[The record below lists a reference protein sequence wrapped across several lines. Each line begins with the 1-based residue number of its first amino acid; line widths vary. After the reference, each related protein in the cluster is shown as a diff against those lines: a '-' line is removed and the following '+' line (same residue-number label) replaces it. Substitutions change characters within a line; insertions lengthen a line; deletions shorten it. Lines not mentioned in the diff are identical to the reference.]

1 MEKNKELSRIFE
13 RMADMLEFLGD
24 NPYRINT
31 YRRVSEV
38 LSELGED
45 VEELVKTG
53 KIYKIHGI
61 GQSSVEKI
69 LEYLRTG
76 KISAYEELRQK
87 VPEDLLE
94 LLEVPGVG
102 IKTLR
107 LAYDRLKVRSKEDF
121 IRAVK
126 SGQLA
131 FLPGM
136 GEKKIQ
142 NILRGLELWEK
153 SKERMTLL
161 RAYELGE
168 ALLKHFE
175 TIRELYENIEL
186 AGSLRRRKE
195 TVGDIDLL
203 ISAKRENWSKIHQHF
218 VSYGGVREVLLH
230 GETKSSLVLE
240 EGRQV
245 DLRTVEPHQW
255 GSALQYFTGSKEHN
269 VRIRDIARAK
279 GLKISEYGVFRADT
293 EEWIGGRTE
302 EEVYNLIGMQWIP
315 PELRENTGEIELA
328 LEGRLPRLIDIKDIR
343 GDFHMHSNWSDGL
356 NSLEEMAEACYQL
369 GYEYMVIGD
378 HSQSSRV
385 ANGLDPARYREQFKL
400 IERLNQYY
408 NPRGFYILRGC
419 EVDILPDG
427 SLDLP
432 DGLLEEFDF
441 VVASIHSR
449 FNQDNTYRILKAME
463 NPFVNLIGHPTGK
476 AYGTR
481 EGYPLDMEKVIKTAK
496 ETGTALELNTHRA
509 DLSPENIRRCM
520 QEGVF
525 IAIVSDAH
533 SVKHLRYIHLGVGL
547 ARRGWAVPELV
558 LNAKDLQGIKD
569 FVRRKR
575 ELMLSGKTYGYL
587 S

>member
-1 MEKNKELSRIFE
+1 MEKNKELARIFE

-24 NPYRINT
+24 NPYRIST
-31 YRRVSEV
+31 YRRVAEV

-45 VEELVKTG
+45 VEELVRTG
-53 KIYKIHGI
+53 KIYHIHGI
-61 GQSSVEKI
+61 GQSSIEKI
-69 LEYLRTG
+69 MEYLRTG
-76 KISAYEELRQK
+76 KVSAYEELRQK

-94 LLEVPGVG
+94 LLEVPGIGV
-102 IKTLR
+102 KTLR
-107 LAYDRLKVRSKEDF
+107 LAYDRLKVRTKEDF
-121 IRAVK
+121 INAVK
-126 SGQLA
+126 SGKLA

-161 RAYELGE
+161 EAYEIGRSI
-168 ALLKHFE
+168 LKHFE
-175 TIRELYENIEL
+175 ALKGLYENIEL

-195 TVGDIDLL
+195 TIGDIDIL
-203 ISAKRENWSKIHQHF
+203 ISAKKENWPKLHQHF
-218 VSYGGVREVLLH
+218 ITYAGVKEVLLS
-230 GETKSSLVLE
+230 GETKSSVILQ

-255 GSALQYFTGSKEHN
+255 GAALQYFTGSKEHN
-269 VRIRDIARAK
+269 VRLRDIAKAI
-279 GLKISEYGVFRADT
+279 GLKLSEYGLFKADT
-293 EEWIGGRTE
+293 EERIGGSTE
-302 EEVYNLIGMQWIP
+302 EEIYELLGMEWIP

-328 LEGRLPRLIDIKDIR
+328 MQRALPRLVELKDIK

-356 NSLEEMAEACYQL
+356 NTLEEMVEACYQL

-378 HSQSSRV
+378 HSQSARV
-385 ANGLDPARYREQFKL
+385 ANGLDPARYKEQFKL

-408 NPRGFYILRGC
+408 NSKGFYILRGC

-432 DGLLEEFDF
+432 DSLLEEFDF

-481 EGYPLDMEKVIKTAK
+481 QGYPLDMERIIQMAK
-496 ETGTALELNTHRA
+496 ETNTALELNTYRA

-520 QEGVF
+520 EVGTM
-525 IAIVSDAH
+525 IAIVTDAH
-533 SVKHLRYIHLGVGL
+533 STKHLSYMELGVGL

-558 LNAKDLQGIKD
+558 LNTRDVKGVRE

-575 ELMLSGKTYGYL
+575 ELMLGRLALK
-587 S
+587 

>member
-1 MEKNKELSRIFE
+1 MEKNKELARIFE

-31 YRRVSEV
+31 YRRVAEV

-45 VEELVKTG
+45 VEDLVRTG
-53 KIYKIHGI
+53 KIHHIHGI
-61 GQSSVEKI
+61 GQSSIEKI

-76 KISAYEELRQK
+76 KVSAYEELRQK

-102 IKTLR
+102 VKTLK
-107 LAYDRLKVRSKEDF
+107 LAYDRLKVRTKEDF
-121 IRAVK
+121 IKAVK
-126 SGQLA
+126 SGKLA

-161 RAYELGE
+161 EAYGIGMSI
-168 ALLKHFE
+168 LKHFE
-175 TIRELYENIEL
+175 ALKGLYENIEL

-195 TVGDIDLL
+195 TIGDIDIL
-203 ISAKRENWSKIHQHF
+203 ISAKKENWPKLHQHF
-218 VSYGGVREVLLH
+218 ITYAGVKEVLLS
-230 GETKSSLVLE
+230 GETKSSVVLQ

-255 GSALQYFTGSKEHN
+255 GAALQYFTGSKEHN
-269 VRIRDIARAK
+269 VRLRDIAKAM
-279 GLKISEYGVFRADT
+279 GLKLSEYGLFKADT
-293 EEWIGGRTE
+293 EERIGGSTE
-302 EEVYNLIGMQWIP
+302 EEIYELLGMEWIP
-315 PELRENTGEIELA
+315 PEIRENTGEIELA
-328 LEGRLPRLIDIKDIR
+328 IQRALPRLVELKDIK

-356 NSLEEMAEACYQL
+356 NPLEEMVEACYQL

-378 HSQSSRV
+378 HSQSARV
-385 ANGLDPARYREQFKL
+385 ANGLDPARYKEQFKL

-408 NPRGFYILRGC
+408 NPKGFYILRGC

-432 DGLLEEFDF
+432 DSLLEEFDF

-481 EGYPLDMEKVIKTAK
+481 QGYPLDMERIIQMAK
-496 ETGTALELNTHRA
+496 ETNTALELNTYRA

-520 QEGVF
+520 EVGVM
-525 IAIVSDAH
+525 IAVVTDAH
-533 SVKHLRYIHLGVGL
+533 STKHLFYMELGVGL

-558 LNAKDLQGIKD
+558 LNTRDVKGVRE

-575 ELMLSGKTYGYL
+575 ELMLGRLALK
-587 S
+587 

>member
-1 MEKNKELSRIFE
+1 MEKNKELARIFE

-31 YRRVSEV
+31 YRRVAEV

-45 VEELVKTG
+45 VEDLVRTG
-53 KIYKIHGI
+53 KIHHIHGI
-61 GQSSVEKI
+61 GQSSIEKI

-76 KISAYEELRQK
+76 KVSAYEELKQK

-94 LLEVPGVG
+94 LLEVPGIGV
-102 IKTLR
+102 KTLR
-107 LAYDRLKVRSKEDF
+107 LAYDRLKVRTKEDF
-121 IRAVK
+121 INAVK
-126 SGQLA
+126 SGKLA

-136 GEKKIQ
+136 GENKIQ

-161 RAYELGE
+161 EAYGIGMSI
-168 ALLKHFE
+168 LKHFE
-175 TIRELYENIEL
+175 ALKGLYENIEL

-195 TVGDIDLL
+195 TIGDIDIL
-203 ISAKRENWSKIHQHF
+203 ISAKKENWPKLHQHF
-218 VSYGGVREVLLH
+218 ITYAGVKEVLLS
-230 GETKSSLVLE
+230 GETKSSVVLQ

-255 GSALQYFTGSKEHN
+255 GAALQYFTGSKEHN
-269 VRIRDIARAK
+269 VRLRDIAKAI
-279 GLKISEYGVFRADT
+279 GLKLSEYGLFKSDT
-293 EEWIGGRTE
+293 EERIGGSTE
-302 EEVYNLIGMQWIP
+302 EEIYELLGMEWIP
-315 PELRENTGEIELA
+315 PEIRENTGEIELA
-328 LEGRLPRLIDIKDIR
+328 IQRALPRLVELKDIK

-356 NSLEEMAEACYQL
+356 NPLEEMVEACYQL

-378 HSQSSRV
+378 HSQSARV
-385 ANGLDPARYREQFKL
+385 ANGLDPARYKEQFKL

-408 NPRGFYILRGC
+408 NPKGFYILRGC

-432 DGLLEEFDF
+432 DSLLEEFDF

-481 EGYPLDMEKVIKTAK
+481 QGYPLDMERIIQMAK
-496 ETGTALELNTHRA
+496 ETNTALELNTYRA

-520 QEGVF
+520 EVGVM
-525 IAIVSDAH
+525 IAVVTDAH
-533 SVKHLRYIHLGVGL
+533 STKHLFYMELGVGL

-558 LNAKDLQGIKD
+558 LNTRDVKGVRE

-575 ELMLSGKTYGYL
+575 ELMLGRLALK
-587 S
+587 

>member
-1 MEKNKELSRIFE
+1 MEKNKELARIFE

-24 NPYRINT
+24 NPYRIST
-31 YRRVSEV
+31 YRRVAEV

-45 VEELVKTG
+45 VEELVRTG
-53 KIYKIHGI
+53 KIYHIHGI
-61 GQSSVEKI
+61 GQSSIEKI
-69 LEYLRTG
+69 MEYLRTG
-76 KISAYEELRQK
+76 KVSAYEELRQK

-102 IKTLR
+102 VKTLK
-107 LAYDRLKVRSKEDF
+107 LAYDRLKVRTKEDF
-121 IRAVK
+121 IKAVK
-126 SGQLA
+126 SGKLA

-161 RAYELGE
+161 EAYGIGMSI
-168 ALLKHFE
+168 LKHFE
-175 TIRELYENIEL
+175 ALKGLYENIEL

-195 TVGDIDLL
+195 TIGDIDIL
-203 ISAKRENWSKIHQHF
+203 ISAKKENWPKLHQHF
-218 VSYGGVREVLLH
+218 ITYAGVKEVLLS
-230 GETKSSLVLE
+230 GETKSSVILQ

-255 GSALQYFTGSKEHN
+255 GAALQYFTGSKEHN
-269 VRIRDIARAK
+269 VRLRDIAKAI
-279 GLKISEYGVFRADT
+279 GLKLSEYGLFKADT
-293 EEWIGGRTE
+293 EERIGGSTE
-302 EEVYNLIGMQWIP
+302 EEIYELLGMEWIP
-315 PELRENTGEIELA
+315 PEIRENTGEIELA
-328 LEGRLPRLIDIKDIR
+328 IQRALPRLVELKDIK

-356 NSLEEMAEACYQL
+356 NPLEEMVEACYQL

-378 HSQSSRV
+378 HSQSARV
-385 ANGLDPARYREQFKL
+385 ANGLDPARYKEQFKL

-408 NPRGFYILRGC
+408 NPKGFYILRGC

-432 DGLLEEFDF
+432 DSLLEEFDF

-481 EGYPLDMEKVIKTAK
+481 QGYPLDMERIIQMAK
-496 ETGTALELNTHRA
+496 ETNTALELNTYRA

-520 QEGVF
+520 EVGVM
-525 IAIVSDAH
+525 IAVVTDAH
-533 SVKHLRYIHLGVGL
+533 STKHLFYMELGVGL

-558 LNAKDLQGIKD
+558 LNTRDVKGVRE

-575 ELMLSGKTYGYL
+575 ELMLGRLALK
-587 S
+587 

>member
-558 LNAKDLQGIKD
+558 LNAKDLQGIRD

-575 ELMLSGKTYGYL
+575 ELMLSGKIG
-587 S
+587 

>member
-107 LAYDRLKVRSKEDF
+107 LAYDRLKVRGKEDF

-175 TIRELYENIEL
+175 TIKELYENIEL

-218 VSYGGVREVLLH
+218 VSYSGVREVLLH

-558 LNAKDLQGIKD
+558 LNAKDLQGIRD

-575 ELMLSGKTYGYL
+575 ELMLSGKIV
-587 S
+587 

>member
-38 LSELGED
+38 LSELGEN

-161 RAYELGE
+161 QAYELGE

-175 TIRELYENIEL
+175 TIKELYENIEL

-356 NSLEEMAEACYQL
+356 NSLEEMAEVCYQL

-547 ARRGWAVPELV
+547 ARRGWVVPELL
-558 LNAKDLQGIKD
+558 LNAKDLQGIRD

>member
-13 RMADMLEFLGD
+13 KMADMLEFLGD

-161 RAYELGE
+161 QAYELGE
-168 ALLKHFE
+168 ALLRHFE

-269 VRIRDIARAK
+269 VRIRDIAKAK

-293 EEWIGGRTE
+293 EEWIGGSTE

-427 SLDLP
+427 SLGLP

-558 LNAKDLQGIKD
+558 LNAKDLQGIRD

-575 ELMLSGKTYGYL
+575 ELMLSGKIG
-587 S
+587 

>member
-1 MEKNKELSRIFE
+1 MEKNKELARIFE

-24 NPYRINT
+24 NPYRIST
-31 YRRVSEV
+31 YRRVAEV

-45 VEELVKTG
+45 VEELVRTG
-53 KIYKIHGI
+53 KIYHIHGI
-61 GQSSVEKI
+61 GQSSIEKI
-69 LEYLRTG
+69 MEYLRTG
-76 KISAYEELRQK
+76 KVSAYEELRQK

-94 LLEVPGVG
+94 LLEVPGIGV
-102 IKTLR
+102 KTLR
-107 LAYDRLKVRSKEDF
+107 LAYDRLKVRTKEDF
-121 IRAVK
+121 INAVK
-126 SGQLA
+126 SGKLA

-161 RAYELGE
+161 EAYEIGRSI
-168 ALLKHFE
+168 LKHFE
-175 TIRELYENIEL
+175 ALKGLYENIEL

-195 TVGDIDLL
+195 TIGDIDIL
-203 ISAKRENWSKIHQHF
+203 ISAKKENWPKLHQHF
-218 VSYGGVREVLLH
+218 ITYAGVKEVLLS
-230 GETKSSLVLE
+230 GETKSSVILQ

-255 GSALQYFTGSKEHN
+255 GAALQYFTGSKEHN
-269 VRIRDIARAK
+269 VRLRDIAKAM
-279 GLKISEYGVFRADT
+279 GLKLSEYGLFKADT
-293 EEWIGGRTE
+293 EERIGGSTE
-302 EEVYNLIGMQWIP
+302 EEIYELLGMEWIP
-315 PELRENTGEIELA
+315 PEIRENTGEIELA
-328 LEGRLPRLIDIKDIR
+328 MQRALPRLVELKDIK

-356 NSLEEMAEACYQL
+356 NTLEEMVEACYQL

-378 HSQSSRV
+378 HSQSARV
-385 ANGLDPARYREQFKL
+385 ANGLDPARYKEQFKL

-408 NPRGFYILRGC
+408 NSKGFYILRGC

-432 DGLLEEFDF
+432 DSLLEEFDF

-481 EGYPLDMEKVIKTAK
+481 QGYPLDMERIIQMAK
-496 ETGTALELNTHRA
+496 ETNTALELNTYRA

-520 QEGVF
+520 EVGTM
-525 IAIVSDAH
+525 IAIVTDAH
-533 SVKHLRYIHLGVGL
+533 STKHLSYMELGVGL

-558 LNAKDLQGIKD
+558 LNTRDVKGVRE

-575 ELMLSGKTYGYL
+575 ELMLGRLALK
-587 S
+587 

>member
-1 MEKNKELSRIFE
+1 MEKNKELARIFE

-24 NPYRINT
+24 NPYRIST
-31 YRRVSEV
+31 YRRVAEV

-45 VEELVKTG
+45 VEELVRTG
-53 KIYKIHGI
+53 KIYHIHGI
-61 GQSSVEKI
+61 GQSSIEKI
-69 LEYLRTG
+69 MEYLRTG
-76 KISAYEELRQK
+76 KVSAYEELKQK

-94 LLEVPGVG
+94 LLEVPGIGV
-102 IKTLR
+102 KTLR
-107 LAYDRLKVRSKEDF
+107 LAYDRLKVRTKEDF
-121 IRAVK
+121 INAVK
-126 SGQLA
+126 SGKLA

-161 RAYELGE
+161 EAYGIGMSI
-168 ALLKHFE
+168 LKHFE
-175 TIRELYENIEL
+175 ALKGLYENIEL

-195 TVGDIDLL
+195 TIGDIDIL
-203 ISAKRENWSKIHQHF
+203 ISAKKENWPKLHQHF
-218 VSYGGVREVLLH
+218 ITYAGVKEVLLS
-230 GETKSSLVLE
+230 GETKSSVVLQ

-255 GSALQYFTGSKEHN
+255 GAALQYFTGSKEHN
-269 VRIRDIARAK
+269 VRLRDIAKAM
-279 GLKISEYGVFRADT
+279 GLKLSEYGLFKADT
-293 EEWIGGRTE
+293 EERIGGSTE
-302 EEVYNLIGMQWIP
+302 EEIYELLGMEWIP
-315 PELRENTGEIELA
+315 PEIRENTGEIELA
-328 LEGRLPRLIDIKDIR
+328 IQRALPRLVELKDIK

-356 NSLEEMAEACYQL
+356 NPLEEMVEACYQL

-378 HSQSSRV
+378 HSQSARV
-385 ANGLDPARYREQFKL
+385 ANGLDPARYKEQFKL

-408 NPRGFYILRGC
+408 NPKGFYILRGC

-432 DGLLEEFDF
+432 DSLLEEFDF

-481 EGYPLDMEKVIKTAK
+481 QGYPLDMERIIQMAK
-496 ETGTALELNTHRA
+496 ETNTALELNTYRA

-520 QEGVF
+520 EVGVM
-525 IAIVSDAH
+525 IAVVTDAH
-533 SVKHLRYIHLGVGL
+533 STKHLFYMELGVGL

-558 LNAKDLQGIKD
+558 LNTRDVKGVRE

-575 ELMLSGKTYGYL
+575 ELMLGRLALK
-587 S
+587 

>member
-121 IRAVK
+121 IKAVK

-463 NPFVNLIGHPTGK
+463 SPFVNLIGHPTGK

-558 LNAKDLQGIKD
+558 LNAKDLQGIRD

-575 ELMLSGKTYGYL
+575 ELMLSGKIG
-587 S
+587 

>member
-1 MEKNKELSRIFE
+1 MEKNKELAQIFE
-13 RMADMLEFLGD
+13 KMADMLEFLGD

-31 YRRVSEV
+31 YRRVAEV

-45 VEELVKTG
+45 VEVLVKTG
-53 KIYKIHGI
+53 KIHQIHGI

-94 LLEVPGVG
+94 LLEVPGIGV
-102 IKTLR
+102 KTLR
-107 LAYDRLKVRSKEDF
+107 LAYDRLKVKSKEDF

-126 SGQLA
+126 NGQFA

-161 RAYELGE
+161 QAYELGQS
-168 ALLKHFE
+168 LLKHFE
-175 TIRELYENIEL
+175 VVKDLYESIEL

-203 ISAKRENWSKIHQHF
+203 VSARRENWARLHQHF
-218 VSYGGVREVLLH
+218 VSYEGIKEALLH
-230 GETKSSLVLE
+230 GETKSSVVLQ

-245 DLRTVEPHQW
+245 DFRTVEPHQW

-269 VRIRDIARAK
+269 VRIRDIAKAK

-293 EEWIGGRTE
+293 EEWIGGGTE

-356 NSLEEMAEACYQL
+356 HSLEEMAEACYRL
-369 GYEYMVIGD
+369 GYQYMVIGD

-432 DGLLEEFDF
+432 DDLLEEFDF

-449 FNQDNTYRILKAME
+449 FNQDNTYRVLKAME
-463 NPFVNLIGHPTGK
+463 NPYVNLIGHPTGK

-525 IAIVSDAH
+525 IAIVTDAH
-533 SVKHLRYIHLGVGL
+533 SVKHLPYIHLGVGL
-547 ARRGWAVPELV
+547 ARRGWALPELV
-558 LNAKDLQGIKD
+558 LNTKDLQGVKD

-575 ELMLSGKTYGYL
+575 ELMLSGKY
-587 S
+587 

>member
-1 MEKNKELSRIFE
+1 MEKNKELARIFE

-31 YRRVSEV
+31 YRRVAEV

-45 VEELVKTG
+45 VEDLVRTG
-53 KIYKIHGI
+53 KIHHIHGI
-61 GQSSVEKI
+61 GQSSIEKI

-76 KISAYEELRQK
+76 KVSAYEELKQK

-102 IKTLR
+102 VKTLR
-107 LAYDRLKVRSKEDF
+107 LAYDRLKVRTKEDF
-121 IRAVK
+121 INAVK
-126 SGQLA
+126 SGKLA

-161 RAYELGE
+161 EAYGIGMSI
-168 ALLKHFE
+168 LKHFE
-175 TIRELYENIEL
+175 ALKGLYENIEL

-195 TVGDIDLL
+195 TIGDIDIL
-203 ISAKRENWSKIHQHF
+203 ISAKKENWPKLHQHF
-218 VSYGGVREVLLH
+218 ITYAGVKEVLLS
-230 GETKSSLVLE
+230 GETKSSVVLQ

-255 GSALQYFTGSKEHN
+255 GAALQYFTGSKEHN
-269 VRIRDIARAK
+269 VRLRDIAKAM
-279 GLKISEYGVFRADT
+279 GLKLSEYGLFKADT
-293 EEWIGGRTE
+293 EERIGGSTE
-302 EEVYNLIGMQWIP
+302 EEIYELLGMEWIP
-315 PELRENTGEIELA
+315 PEIRENTGEIELA
-328 LEGRLPRLIDIKDIR
+328 IQRALPRLVELKDIK

-356 NSLEEMAEACYQL
+356 NPLEEMVEACYQL

-378 HSQSSRV
+378 HSQSARV
-385 ANGLDPARYREQFKL
+385 ANGLDPARYKEQFKL

-408 NPRGFYILRGC
+408 NPKGFYILRGC

-432 DGLLEEFDF
+432 DSLLEEFDF

-481 EGYPLDMEKVIKTAK
+481 QGYPLDMERIIQMAK
-496 ETGTALELNTHRA
+496 ETNTALELNTYRA

-520 QEGVF
+520 EVGTM
-525 IAIVSDAH
+525 IAVVTDAH
-533 SVKHLRYIHLGVGL
+533 STKHLFYMELGVGL

-558 LNAKDLQGIKD
+558 LNTRDVKGVRE

-575 ELMLSGKTYGYL
+575 ELMLGRLALK
-587 S
+587 

>member
-1 MEKNKELSRIFE
+1 MEKNKELARIFE

-24 NPYRINT
+24 NPYRIST
-31 YRRVSEV
+31 YRRVAEV

-45 VEELVKTG
+45 VEELVRTG
-53 KIYKIHGI
+53 KIYHIHGI
-61 GQSSVEKI
+61 GQSSIEKI
-69 LEYLRTG
+69 MEYLRTG
-76 KISAYEELRQK
+76 KVSAYEELRQK

-94 LLEVPGVG
+94 LLEVPGIGV
-102 IKTLR
+102 KTLR
-107 LAYDRLKVRSKEDF
+107 LAYDRLKVRTKEDF
-121 IRAVK
+121 INAVK
-126 SGQLA
+126 SGKLA

-161 RAYELGE
+161 EAYEIGRSI
-168 ALLKHFE
+168 LKHFE
-175 TIRELYENIEL
+175 ALKGLYENIEL

-195 TVGDIDLL
+195 TIGDIDIL
-203 ISAKRENWSKIHQHF
+203 ISAKKENWPKLHQHF
-218 VSYGGVREVLLH
+218 ITYAGVKEVLLS
-230 GETKSSLVLE
+230 GETKSSVILQ

-255 GSALQYFTGSKEHN
+255 GAALQYFTGSKEHN
-269 VRIRDIARAK
+269 VRLRDIAKAI
-279 GLKISEYGVFRADT
+279 GLKLSEYGLFKSDT
-293 EEWIGGRTE
+293 EERIGGSTE
-302 EEVYNLIGMQWIP
+302 EEIYELLGMEWIP

-328 LEGRLPRLIDIKDIR
+328 MQRALPRLVELKDIK

-356 NSLEEMAEACYQL
+356 NTLEEMVEACYQL

-378 HSQSSRV
+378 HSQSARV
-385 ANGLDPARYREQFKL
+385 ANGLDPARYKEQFKL

-408 NPRGFYILRGC
+408 NSKGFYILRGC

-432 DGLLEEFDF
+432 DSLLEEFDF

-481 EGYPLDMEKVIKTAK
+481 QGYPLDMERIIQMAK
-496 ETGTALELNTHRA
+496 ETNTALELNTYRA

-520 QEGVF
+520 EVGVM
-525 IAIVSDAH
+525 IAVVTDAH
-533 SVKHLRYIHLGVGL
+533 STKHLFYMELGVGL

-558 LNAKDLQGIKD
+558 LNTRDVKGVRE

-575 ELMLSGKTYGYL
+575 ELMLGRLALK
-587 S
+587 

>member
-1 MEKNKELSRIFE
+1 MEKNKELARIFE

-31 YRRVSEV
+31 YRMVAEV

-45 VEELVKTG
+45 VEDLVRTG
-53 KIYKIHGI
+53 KIHHIHGI
-61 GQSSVEKI
+61 GQSSIEKI

-76 KISAYEELRQK
+76 KVSAYEELKQK

-102 IKTLR
+102 VKTLK
-107 LAYDRLKVRSKEDF
+107 LAYDRLKVRTKEDF
-121 IRAVK
+121 IKAVK
-126 SGQLA
+126 SGKLA

-161 RAYELGE
+161 EAYGIGMSI
-168 ALLKHFE
+168 LKHFE
-175 TIRELYENIEL
+175 TLKGLYENIEL

-195 TVGDIDLL
+195 TIGDIDIL
-203 ISAKRENWSKIHQHF
+203 ISAKKENWPKLHQHF
-218 VSYGGVREVLLH
+218 ITYAGVKEVLLS
-230 GETKSSLVLE
+230 GETKSSVVLQ

-255 GSALQYFTGSKEHN
+255 GAALQYFTGSKEHN
-269 VRIRDIARAK
+269 VRLRDIAKAM
-279 GLKISEYGVFRADT
+279 GLKLSEYGLFKADT
-293 EEWIGGRTE
+293 EERIGGSTE
-302 EEVYNLIGMQWIP
+302 EEIYELLGMEWIP
-315 PELRENTGEIELA
+315 PEIRENTGEIELA
-328 LEGRLPRLIDIKDIR
+328 MQRALPRLVELKDIK

-356 NSLEEMAEACYQL
+356 NPLEEMVEACYQL

-378 HSQSSRV
+378 HSQSARV
-385 ANGLDPARYREQFKL
+385 ANGLDPARYKEQFKL

-408 NPRGFYILRGC
+408 NSKGFYILRGC

-432 DGLLEEFDF
+432 DSLLEEFDF

-481 EGYPLDMEKVIKTAK
+481 QGYPLDMERIIQMAK
-496 ETGTALELNTHRA
+496 ETGTALELNTYRA

-520 QEGVF
+520 EVGTM
-525 IAIVSDAH
+525 IAIVTDAH
-533 SVKHLRYIHLGVGL
+533 STKHLSYMELGVGL

-558 LNAKDLQGIKD
+558 LNTRDVKGVRE

-575 ELMLSGKTYGYL
+575 ELMLGRLALK
-587 S
+587 

>member
-1 MEKNKELSRIFE
+1 MEKNKELARIFE

-31 YRRVSEV
+31 YRRVAEV

-45 VEELVKTG
+45 VEDLVRTG
-53 KIYKIHGI
+53 KIHHIHGI
-61 GQSSVEKI
+61 GQSSIEKI

-76 KISAYEELRQK
+76 KVSAYEELKQK

-94 LLEVPGVG
+94 LLEVPGIGV
-102 IKTLR
+102 KTLR
-107 LAYDRLKVRSKEDF
+107 LAYDRLKVRTKEDF
-121 IRAVK
+121 INAVK
-126 SGQLA
+126 SGKLA

-161 RAYELGE
+161 EAYEIGRSI
-168 ALLKHFE
+168 LKHFE
-175 TIRELYENIEL
+175 ALKGLYENIEL

-195 TVGDIDLL
+195 TIGDIDIL
-203 ISAKRENWSKIHQHF
+203 ISAKKENWPKLHQHF
-218 VSYGGVREVLLH
+218 ITYAGVKEVLLS
-230 GETKSSLVLE
+230 GETKSSVVLQ

-255 GSALQYFTGSKEHN
+255 GAALQYFTGSKEHN
-269 VRIRDIARAK
+269 VRLRDIAKAM
-279 GLKISEYGVFRADT
+279 GLKLSEYGLFKADT
-293 EEWIGGRTE
+293 EERIGGSTE
-302 EEVYNLIGMQWIP
+302 EEIYELLGMEWIP
-315 PELRENTGEIELA
+315 PEIRENTGEIELA
-328 LEGRLPRLIDIKDIR
+328 IQRALPRLVELKDIK

-356 NSLEEMAEACYQL
+356 NPLEEMVEACYQL

-378 HSQSSRV
+378 HSQSARV
-385 ANGLDPARYREQFKL
+385 ANGLDPARYKEQFKL

-408 NPRGFYILRGC
+408 NPKGFYILRGC

-432 DGLLEEFDF
+432 DSLLEEFDF

-481 EGYPLDMEKVIKTAK
+481 QGYPLDMERIIQMAK
-496 ETGTALELNTHRA
+496 ETNTALELNTYRA

-520 QEGVF
+520 EVGVM
-525 IAIVSDAH
+525 IAVVTDAH
-533 SVKHLRYIHLGVGL
+533 STKHLFYMELGVGL

-558 LNAKDLQGIKD
+558 LNTRDVKGVRE

-575 ELMLSGKTYGYL
+575 ELMLGRLALK
-587 S
+587 

>member
-558 LNAKDLQGIKD
+558 LNAKDLQGIRD

-575 ELMLSGKTYGYL
+575 ELILSGKIG
-587 S
+587 

>member
-1 MEKNKELSRIFE
+1 MEKNKELARIFE

-24 NPYRINT
+24 NPYRIST
-31 YRRVSEV
+31 YRRVAEV

-45 VEELVKTG
+45 VEELVRTG
-53 KIYKIHGI
+53 KIYHIHGI
-61 GQSSVEKI
+61 GQSSIEKI
-69 LEYLRTG
+69 MEYLRTG
-76 KISAYEELRQK
+76 KVSAYEELRQK

-94 LLEVPGVG
+94 LLEVPGIGV
-102 IKTLR
+102 KTLR
-107 LAYDRLKVRSKEDF
+107 LAYDRLKVRTKEDF
-121 IRAVK
+121 INAVK
-126 SGQLA
+126 SGKLA

-161 RAYELGE
+161 EAYEIGRSI
-168 ALLKHFE
+168 LKHFE
-175 TIRELYENIEL
+175 ALKGLYENIEL

-195 TVGDIDLL
+195 TIGDIDIL
-203 ISAKRENWSKIHQHF
+203 ISAKKENWPKLHQHF
-218 VSYGGVREVLLH
+218 ITYAGVKEVLLS
-230 GETKSSLVLE
+230 GETKSSVILQ

-255 GSALQYFTGSKEHN
+255 GAALQYFTGSKEHN
-269 VRIRDIARAK
+269 VRLRDIAKAI
-279 GLKISEYGVFRADT
+279 GLKLSEYGLFKSDT
-293 EEWIGGRTE
+293 EERIGGSTE
-302 EEVYNLIGMQWIP
+302 EEIYELLGMEWIP

-328 LEGRLPRLIDIKDIR
+328 MQRALPRLVELKDIK

-356 NSLEEMAEACYQL
+356 NTLEEMVEACYQL

-378 HSQSSRV
+378 HSQSARV
-385 ANGLDPARYREQFKL
+385 ANGLDPARYKEQFKL

-408 NPRGFYILRGC
+408 NSKGFYILRGC

-432 DGLLEEFDF
+432 DSLLEEFDF

-481 EGYPLDMEKVIKTAK
+481 QGYPLDMERIIQMAK
-496 ETGTALELNTHRA
+496 ETNTALELNTYRA

-520 QEGVF
+520 EVGTM
-525 IAIVSDAH
+525 IAIVTDAH
-533 SVKHLRYIHLGVGL
+533 STKHLSYMELGVGL

-558 LNAKDLQGIKD
+558 LNTRDVKGVRE

-575 ELMLSGKTYGYL
+575 ELMLGRLALK
-587 S
+587 

>member
-558 LNAKDLQGIKD
+558 LNAKDLQGIRD

-575 ELMLSGKTYGYL
+575 ELMLSGKIV
-587 S
+587 

>member
-1 MEKNKELSRIFE
+1 MEKNKELARIFE
-13 RMADMLEFLGD
+13 RMAEMLEFLGD

-31 YRRVSEV
+31 YRRVAEV

-45 VEELVKTG
+45 VEDLVRTG
-53 KIYKIHGI
+53 KIRHIHGI
-61 GQSSVEKI
+61 GQSSIEKI

-76 KISAYEELRQK
+76 KVSAYEELKQK

-94 LLEVPGVG
+94 LLEVPGDGV
-102 IKTLR
+102 KTLK
-107 LAYDRLKVRSKEDF
+107 LAYDRLKVRTKEDF
-121 IRAVK
+121 IKAVK
-126 SGQLA
+126 SGKLA

-161 RAYELGE
+161 EAYGIGMSI
-168 ALLKHFE
+168 LKHFE
-175 TIRELYENIEL
+175 ALKGLYENIEL

-195 TVGDIDLL
+195 TIGDIDIL
-203 ISAKRENWSKIHQHF
+203 ISAKKENWPKLHQHF
-218 VSYGGVREVLLH
+218 ITYAGVKEVLLS
-230 GETKSSLVLE
+230 GETKSSVVLQ

-255 GSALQYFTGSKEHN
+255 GAALQYFTGSKEHN
-269 VRIRDIARAK
+269 VRLRDIAKAM
-279 GLKISEYGVFRADT
+279 GLKLSEYGLFKADT
-293 EEWIGGRTE
+293 EERIGGSTE
-302 EEVYNLIGMQWIP
+302 EEIYELLGMEWIP
-315 PELRENTGEIELA
+315 PEIRENTGEIELA
-328 LEGRLPRLIDIKDIR
+328 IQRALPRLVELKDIK

-356 NSLEEMAEACYQL
+356 NPLEEMVEACYQL

-378 HSQSSRV
+378 HSQSARV
-385 ANGLDPARYREQFKL
+385 ANGLDPARYKEQFKL

-408 NPRGFYILRGC
+408 NPKGFYILRGC

-432 DGLLEEFDF
+432 DSLLEEFDF

-481 EGYPLDMEKVIKTAK
+481 QGYPLDMERIIQMAK
-496 ETGTALELNTHRA
+496 ETNTALELNTYRA

-520 QEGVF
+520 EVGVM
-525 IAIVSDAH
+525 IAVVTDAH
-533 SVKHLRYIHLGVGL
+533 STKHLFYMELGVGL

-558 LNAKDLQGIKD
+558 LNTRDVKGVRE

-575 ELMLSGKTYGYL
+575 ELMLGRLALK
-587 S
+587 

>member
-13 RMADMLEFLGD
+13 KMADMLEFLGD

-31 YRRVSEV
+31 YRRVAEV

-161 RAYELGE
+161 QAYELGE

-230 GETKSSLVLE
+230 GDTKSSIVLE

-269 VRIRDIARAK
+269 VRIRDIAKAK

-293 EEWIGGRTE
+293 EEWIGGGTE

-558 LNAKDLQGIKD
+558 LNAKDLQGIRD

-575 ELMLSGKTYGYL
+575 ELMLSGKI
-587 S
+587 

>member
-1 MEKNKELSRIFE
+1 MEKNKELARIFE
-13 RMADMLEFLGD
+13 KMADMLEFLGD
-24 NPYRINT
+24 NPYRIST
-31 YRRVSEV
+31 YRRVAEV

-45 VEELVKTG
+45 VEELVRTG
-53 KIYKIHGI
+53 KIYHIHGI
-61 GQSSVEKI
+61 GQSSIEKI
-69 LEYLRTG
+69 MEYLRTG
-76 KISAYEELRQK
+76 KVSAYEELRQK

-94 LLEVPGVG
+94 LLEVPGIGV
-102 IKTLR
+102 KTLR
-107 LAYDRLKVRSKEDF
+107 LAYDRLKVRTKEDF
-121 IRAVK
+121 INAVK
-126 SGQLA
+126 SGKLA

-161 RAYELGE
+161 EAYGIGRSI
-168 ALLKHFE
+168 LKHFE
-175 TIRELYENIEL
+175 ALKGLYENIEL

-195 TVGDIDLL
+195 TIGDIDIL
-203 ISAKRENWSKIHQHF
+203 ISAKKENWPKLHQHF
-218 VSYGGVREVLLH
+218 ITYAGVKEVLLS
-230 GETKSSLVLE
+230 GETKSSVVLQ

-255 GSALQYFTGSKEHN
+255 GAALQYFTGSKEHN
-269 VRIRDIARAK
+269 VRLRDIAKAM
-279 GLKISEYGVFRADT
+279 GLKLSEYGLFKADT
-293 EEWIGGRTE
+293 EERIGGSTE
-302 EEVYNLIGMQWIP
+302 EEIYELLGMEWIP
-315 PELRENTGEIELA
+315 PEIRENTGEIELA
-328 LEGRLPRLIDIKDIR
+328 IQRALPRLVELKDIK

-356 NSLEEMAEACYQL
+356 NPLEEMVEACYQL

-378 HSQSSRV
+378 HSQSARV
-385 ANGLDPARYREQFKL
+385 ANGLDPARYKEQFKL

-408 NPRGFYILRGC
+408 NPKGFYILRGC

-432 DGLLEEFDF
+432 DSLLEEFDF

-481 EGYPLDMEKVIKTAK
+481 QGYPLDMERIIQMAK
-496 ETGTALELNTHRA
+496 ETNTALELNTYRA

-520 QEGVF
+520 EVGVM
-525 IAIVSDAH
+525 IAVVTDAH
-533 SVKHLRYIHLGVGL
+533 STKHLFYMELGVGL

-558 LNAKDLQGIKD
+558 
-569 FVRRKR
+569 
-575 ELMLSGKTYGYL
+575 
-587 S
+587 

>member
-13 RMADMLEFLGD
+13 KMADMLEFLGD

-31 YRRVSEV
+31 YRRVAEV

-161 RAYELGE
+161 QAYELGE
-168 ALLKHFE
+168 ALLRHFE

-269 VRIRDIARAK
+269 VRIRDIAKAK

-293 EEWIGGRTE
+293 EEWIGGGTE

-558 LNAKDLQGIKD
+558 LNAKDLQGIRD

-575 ELMLSGKTYGYL
+575 ELMLSGKIG
-587 S
+587 

>member
-13 RMADMLEFLGD
+13 KMADMLEFLGD

-31 YRRVSEV
+31 YRRVAEV

-161 RAYELGE
+161 QAYELGE

-269 VRIRDIARAK
+269 VRIRDIAKAK

-293 EEWIGGRTE
+293 EEWIGGGTE

-558 LNAKDLQGIKD
+558 LNAKDLQGIRD

-575 ELMLSGKTYGYL
+575 ELMLSGKI
-587 S
+587 

>member
-1 MEKNKELSRIFE
+1 MEKNKELARIFE

-24 NPYRINT
+24 NPYRIST
-31 YRRVSEV
+31 YRRVAEV

-45 VEELVKTG
+45 VEELVRTG
-53 KIYKIHGI
+53 KIYHIHGI
-61 GQSSVEKI
+61 GQSSIEKI
-69 LEYLRTG
+69 MEYLRTG
-76 KISAYEELRQK
+76 KVSAYEELRQK

-94 LLEVPGVG
+94 LLEVPGIGV
-102 IKTLR
+102 KTLR
-107 LAYDRLKVRSKEDF
+107 LAYDRLKVRTKEDF
-121 IRAVK
+121 INAVK
-126 SGQLA
+126 SGKLA

-161 RAYELGE
+161 EAYEIGRSI
-168 ALLKHFE
+168 LKHFE
-175 TIRELYENIEL
+175 ALKGLYENIEL

-195 TVGDIDLL
+195 TIGDIDIL
-203 ISAKRENWSKIHQHF
+203 ISAKKENWPKLHQHF
-218 VSYGGVREVLLH
+218 ITYAGVKEVLLS
-230 GETKSSLVLE
+230 GETKSSVILQ

-255 GSALQYFTGSKEHN
+255 GTALQYFTGSKEHN
-269 VRIRDIARAK
+269 VRLRDIAKAI
-279 GLKISEYGVFRADT
+279 GLKLSEYGLFKSDT
-293 EEWIGGRTE
+293 EERIGGSTE
-302 EEVYNLIGMQWIP
+302 EEIYELLGMEWIP

-328 LEGRLPRLIDIKDIR
+328 MQRALPRLVELKDIK

-356 NSLEEMAEACYQL
+356 NTLEEMVEACYQL

-378 HSQSSRV
+378 HSQSARV
-385 ANGLDPARYREQFKL
+385 ANGLDPARYKEQFKL

-408 NPRGFYILRGC
+408 NSKGFYILRGC

-432 DGLLEEFDF
+432 DSLLEEFDF

-481 EGYPLDMEKVIKTAK
+481 QGYPLDMERIIQMAK
-496 ETGTALELNTHRA
+496 ETNTALELNTYRA

-520 QEGVF
+520 EVGTM
-525 IAIVSDAH
+525 IAIVTDAH
-533 SVKHLRYIHLGVGL
+533 STKHLSYMELGVGL

-558 LNAKDLQGIKD
+558 LNTRDVKGVRE

-575 ELMLSGKTYGYL
+575 ELMLGRLALK
-587 S
+587 